1 MFIPLML
8 ASIFVHYTTG
18 MDEIIGST
26 FVICIIFSL
35 YSHCVNT
42 FIREKYGLRKLLALM
57 ILSTAT
63 GYVTGGGLYEG
74 MACLAKEDCFSSC
87 AGVRRA
93 SADCEYGTGIYK
105 SAKKF
110 QGAGGDAGAEM
121 PQGTGVQHPGAGR
134 DLRQ

>member
-1 MFIPLML
+1 MHRDNFDDFFLKIVYNIPAYMR
-8 ASIFVHYTTG
+8 G
-18 MDEIIGST
+18 
-26 FVICIIFSL
+26 
-35 YSHCVNT
+35 
-42 FIREKYGLRKLLALM
+42 
-57 ILSTAT
+57 T

-74 MACLAKEDCFSSC
+74 MACLAKEDCFSGC
-87 AGVRRA
+87 AGVCRA
-93 SADCEYGTGIYK
+93 SADCEYGIGIYK